1 MPDIMDDRKD
11 METDIKRLREEVSEL
26 RKMINL
32 ILGLMMEEEGEEF
45 AEETDREDSISSL
58 YN

>member
-58 YN
+58 HN